1 MITREQIHELA
12 QFEDQG
18 ACALSF
24 YFQPAAPR
32 NRAHKEEAILT
43 KDLAREALRQLESKT
58 NSKNRS
64 KSNSK
69 NNSQS
74 QSQGQSKDKCESAR
88 ADLDRIVRL
97 SQDLRGSG
105 ARAKA
110 VFACSAQGFWR
121 EYDLPAQLG
130 GTELLV
136 DRHFHLKPLAQLLG
150 ASPSL
155 CIVLVDRHR
164 ARLFDLHL
172 GELTERE
179 GFFHPLSRRGRGDG
193 FAGYDGGHAER
204 RVADE
209 ARHHFKFVAD
219 FLKDALDNNNKDKNK
234 NKDKYNGKFEN
245 WILGC
250 QETLWPQ
257 FEPQLHPYVA
267 QKLLGR
273 FSTDVAHVRSQEIRS
288 HAEQIFADAQQTR
301 CQEAVRETMN
311 QARSNARGV
320 TGLRRV
326 LRSLEAGEVQTV
338 LLGQNYH
345 AQAVECSGCGHLD
358 AHLVSFCPVCG
369 RETREVVDVA
379 EAILPWV
386 IRHDIE
392 LFYVKDDPEFDKVG
406 NIAALLRYRSEQ
418 NSNNNLRSITDVPPH
433 RSLSHRTG
441 LLGRYRGL
449 ASG

>member
-24 YFQPAAPR
+24 YFQPTAPR
-32 NRAHKEEAILT
+32 NKAHKEEAILT
-43 KDLAREALRQLESKT
+43 KDLAREALRQLET
-58 NSKNRS
+58 R
-64 KSNSK
+64 
-69 NNSQS
+69 
-74 QSQGQSKDKCESAR
+74 GKCESAR

-97 SQDLRGSG
+97 SHDLRGNGTRGNG

-110 VFACSAQGFWR
+110 VFACRTRGFWR
-121 EYDLPAQLG
+121 EYDLPAQLS
-130 GTELLV
+130 GTQLLV
-136 DRHFHLKPLAQLLG
+136 NRHFHLKPLAQLLG
-150 ASPSL
+150 AFPSL
-155 CIVLVDRHR
+155 GIVLVDRHR
-164 ARLFDLHL
+164 ARLFDLRL

-179 GFFHPLSRRGRGDG
+179 GFFHPLTRRGRGDG

-209 ARHHFKFVAD
+209 ARQHFKFVAE
-219 FLKDALDNNNKDKNK
+219 FLKDALEKGMFDK
-234 NKDKYNGKFEN
+234 

-250 QETLWPQ
+250 QDTHWSQ
-257 FEPQLHPYVA
+257 FEPQLHPYAA

-273 FSTDVAHVRSQEIRS
+273 FTAEVAHVSRDEVRSQ
-288 HAEQIFADAQQTR
+288 AERIFADAQERR
-301 CQEAVRETMN
+301 CREVVRETIN
-311 QARSNARGV
+311 QARHNARGV

-326 LRSLEAGEVQTV
+326 LRSIESGEVQTL
-338 LLGQNYH
+338 LLGQSYH
-345 AQAVECSGCGHLD
+345 SQAVECSGCGHLD

-369 RETREVVDVA
+369 RETREVVDVG

-392 LFYVKDDPEFDKVG
+392 LFYVKDDAEFDKVG

-418 NSNNNLRSITDVPPH
+418 NSNSNLRSIADVPPNPSVS
-433 RSLSHRTG
+433 RRAG
-441 LLGRYRGL
+441 LVGRYRGL